1 MIKVKW
7 DLEEAVV
14 LYDLYFKSGAT
25 LSVDIEKLNELS
37 AIMKNRAAVKGV
49 QIDEKYRNVTG
60 LTMQIGC
67 IHYVVTDGKEGLSNV
82 SKIFYEAYDLYKKE
96 PMKFNQMIEEFYC
109 NTRDKMEGIQW
120 HVNL

>member
-25 LSVDIEKLNELS
+25 LSVDTEKLNELS
-37 AIMKNRAAVKGV
+37 AIMKNRAAVKRV

-82 SKIFYEAYDLYKKE
+82 SKIFYEAYDFYKKE
-96 PMKFNQMIEEFYC
+96 PMKCNQMIEEFYC
-109 NTRDKMEGIQW
+109 KYKR
-120 HVNL
+120 

>member
-7 DLEEAVV
+7 DLEEVVV

-25 LSVDIEKLNELS
+25 LSVDTEKLNELS

-49 QIDEKYRNVTG
+49 QIDEK
-60 LTMQIGC
+60 
-67 IHYVVTDGKEGLSNV
+67 YVVTDGKEGLSNV

-109 NTRDKMEGIQW
+109 KYKR
-120 HVNL
+120 

>member
-1 MIKVKW
+1 MVKVKW

-25 LSVDIEKLNELS
+25 LSVDTEKLNELS

-67 IHYVVTDGKEGLSNV
+67 IHYVVTDGSVQVHRLPREKTMCLFPCLAGALSEREGNS
-82 SKIFYEAYDLYKKE
+82 EAA
-96 PMKFNQMIEEFYC
+96 
-109 NTRDKMEGIQW
+109 
-120 HVNL
+120 

>member
-7 DLEEAVV
+7 DLEKAVV

-25 LSVDIEKLNELS
+25 LSVDTEKLNELS
-37 AIMKNRAAVKGV
+37 ANMKNRAAVKWV
-49 QIDEKYRNVTG
+49 QIDEKYRNITG
-60 LTMQIGC
+60 MTMQIGC

-96 PMKFNQMIEEFYC
+96 SMESDQMIEEFY
-109 NTRDKMEGIQW
+109 
-120 HVNL
+120 

>member
-25 LSVDIEKLNELS
+25 LSVDTEKLNELS
-37 AIMKNRAAVKGV
+37 AIMKNRAAVKGM

-109 NTRDKMEGIQW
+109 KYKR
-120 HVNL
+120 

>member
-25 LSVDIEKLNELS
+25 LSVDTEKLNELS

-82 SKIFYEAYDLYKKE
+82 SKIFYEAYDLYQ
-96 PMKFNQMIEEFYC
+96 PDDRRILLQ
-109 NTRDKMEGIQW
+109 IQEIKW
-120 HVNL
+120 REYNGM